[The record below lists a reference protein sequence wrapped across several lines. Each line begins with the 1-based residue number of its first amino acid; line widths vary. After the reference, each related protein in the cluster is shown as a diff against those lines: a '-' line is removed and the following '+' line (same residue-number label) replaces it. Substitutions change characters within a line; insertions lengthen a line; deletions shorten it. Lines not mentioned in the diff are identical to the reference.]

1 MQNFTKTAALNYQNA
16 YEALHAQ
23 QVELQGK
30 YNMQA
35 YLIEE
40 ASAAIKA
47 AEAEVQ

>member
-1 MQNFTKTAALNYQNA
+1 MLSSIKNVALDYQNT

-30 YNMQA
+30 YTAQA
-35 YLIEE
+35 SLIEE

-47 AEAEVQ
+47 V